1 MIKIAIC
8 DDEANIR
15 AYLTSL
21 IRAQSCQCEI
31 VEYASAGDCLAD
43 TQEIDLLF
51 LDIELAPSGSDDS
64 GLDGIALA
72 GQIRKRATVTQ
83 PVIIFVTGYERYV
96 FDAFDVGAFQYLLKP
111 VDEEKF
117 AQVFSRAVAQIG
129 TTKEKPGRVLTLQSA
144 NTSRTVPLDSIY
156 YIESSN
162 HKVVLRLKDG
172 DFSCYAKI
180 RDLEAELGDQFCRVH
195 KGYLVNLAYVEGY
208 SKTELTLI
216 SGENLL
222 ISKYKYQDFVK
233 AYLRFLKRGTGL

>member
-1 MIKIAIC
+1 MIRIAIC
-8 DDEANIR
+8 DDEAPTR

-21 IRAQSCQCEI
+21 IRAQDCPCEV
-31 VEYASAGDCLAD
+31 VEYASASDCLAD
-43 TQEIDLLF
+43 HRGIDLLF
-51 LDIELAPSGSDDS
+51 LDIELNATGP
-64 GLDGIALA
+64 DGMALA
-72 GQIRKRATVTQ
+72 RQIREQSAVTQ

-117 AQVFSRAVAQIG
+117 AQVFARAVSQIG
-129 TTKEKPGRVLTLQSA
+129 TARKKTARTLTLQSA
-144 NTSRTVPLDSIY
+144 GVSRTVPLDSIY

-172 DFSCYAKI
+172 EFSCYAKI
-180 RDLEAELGDQFCRVH
+180 RDLEAELGDQFFRVH

-208 SKTELTLI
+208 SKTELTLTN
-216 SGENLL
+216 GEKLL

-233 AYLRFLKRGTGL
+233 AYLRFVKRGADRGGL

>member
-1 MIKIAIC
+1 MIRIAIC
-8 DDEANIR
+8 DDEAPTR

-21 IRAQSCQCEI
+21 IRAQDCPCEV

-43 TQEIDLLF
+43 HRGIDLLF
-51 LDIELAPSGSDDS
+51 LDIELNATGP
-64 GLDGIALA
+64 DGMALA
-72 GQIRKRATVTQ
+72 RQIREGNPAVQ

-117 AQVFSRAVAQIG
+117 AQVFARAVEQI
-129 TTKEKPGRVLTLQSA
+129 EAGRVQPQLSHALTLQSA
-144 NTSRTVPLDSIY
+144 GTSRTVPLDSIY

-172 DFSCYAKI
+172 KFSCYAKI

-208 SKTELTLI
+208 SKTELTLTN
-216 SGENLL
+216 GEKLL

-233 AYLRFLKRGTGL
+233 AYLRFVKRGAGL

>member
-15 AYLTSL
+15 AYLSSL
-21 IRAQSCQCEI
+21 IQAQDCPCEI

-43 TQEIDLLF
+43 HRGIDLLF
-51 LDIELAPSGSDDS
+51 LDIELNATGP
-64 GLDGIALA
+64 DGMALA
-72 GQIRKRATVTQ
+72 RQIREGNPAVQ

-117 AQVFSRAVAQIG
+117 AQVFARAVEQIG
-129 TTKEKPGRVLTLQSA
+129 AGRETLARTLTLQSA
-144 NTSRTVPLDSIY
+144 GTSRTVPLDSIY

-162 HKVVLRLKDG
+162 HKVELHLKDG
-172 DFSCYAKI
+172 EFACYAKI
-180 RDLEAELGDQFCRVH
+180 GDLELELQDQFFRIH

-208 SKTELTLI
+208 SKTEVTLTN
-216 SGENLL
+216 GEKLL

-233 AYLRFLKRGTGL
+233 AYLRFVKRGAGL

>member
-1 MIKIAIC
+1 MIRIAIC
-8 DDEANIR
+8 DDEAPTR

-21 IRAQSCQCEI
+21 IRAQDCPCEV

-43 TQEIDLLF
+43 HRGIDLLF
-51 LDIELAPSGSDDS
+51 LDIELNATGP
-64 GLDGIALA
+64 DGMALA
-72 GQIRKRATVTQ
+72 RQIREGNPAVQ

-117 AQVFSRAVAQIG
+117 AQVFARAVEQIG
-129 TTKEKPGRVLTLQSA
+129 AGRETLARTLTLQSA
-144 NTSRTVPLDSIY
+144 GTSRTVPLDSIY

-172 DFSCYAKI
+172 EFSCYAKI
-180 RDLEAELGDQFCRVH
+180 RDLEAELGDQFFRVH
-195 KGYLVNLAYVEGY
+195 KGYLVNLVYVEGY
-208 SKTELTLI
+208 SKTELTLTN
-216 SGENLL
+216 GEKLL

-233 AYLRFLKRGTGL
+233 AYLRFVKRGAGL

>member
-1 MIKIAIC
+1 MIRTAIC
-8 DDEANIR
+8 DDEPQIR
-15 AYLTSL
+15 ADLAAL
-21 IRAQSCQCEI
+21 IRAQPFSCEI

-43 TQEIDLLF
+43 GREVDLLF
-51 LDIELAPSGSDDS
+51 LDVELDAAGM
-64 GLDGIALA
+64 DGMALA
-72 GQIRKRATVTQ
+72 ARIRERYSDVR

-117 AQVFSRAVAQIG
+117 AQVFARAVEQIG
-129 TTKEKPGRVLTLQSA
+129 AGRETLARTLTLQSA
-144 NTSRTVPLDSIY
+144 GTSRTVPLDSIY

-172 DFSCYAKI
+172 EFSCYAKI
-180 RDLEAELGDQFCRVH
+180 RDLEAELGDQFFRVH

-208 SKTELTLI
+208 SKTELTLTN
-216 SGENLL
+216 GEKLL

-233 AYLRFLKRGTGL
+233 AYLRFVKRGAGL